1 MSVKSVKSV
10 KLIAI
15 EGDTVRIELN
25 IKLSRSMLESEEA
38 ILRTLN
44 EAGCVATGEALKR
57 FDTDGSAILIGGMK
71 WTSKGEEPKYYQTPY
86 GEVEVLRH
94 IYQTSAGGKTF
105 CPMERDARIVVT
117 STPRFAK
124 VVAHKFACGGSTQV
138 ESDLAENHGR
148 RVARSYL
155 ENLAEAVVSIVQAKE
170 ETWHYATPRLTVPV
184 HTITIGLDGT
194 CMLLC
199 EEGYRQAM
207 VGTISLYDRDGERLH
222 TIYLGATPEYGQA
235 TFLERMEREIAHV
248 KHLYPRAIYVGIADG
263 APSNW
268 EFLQQHTRVQILDF
282 YHAAEYLAEAAQAAY
297 PRSPTKRAEWL
308 ETRCHELKHTSGA
321 AALILEEMEQLAQ
334 HPLSESLQEKLQR
347 AITYFSNHQHQMD
360 YAHYRAR
367 LFPISSGVTE
377 AACKTLVKQRLCC
390 SGMKWKD
397 KGASIVLSLRALVL
411 TQTRW
416 DQFWGRIDQY
426 GFPIAA

>member
-1 MSVKSVKSV
+1 MSAKMISV
-10 KLIAI
+10 
-15 EGDTVRIELN
+15 EGDTVRVELTV
-25 IKLSRSMLESEEA
+25 KLSRSMLESEEM
-38 ILRTLN
+38 ILNALN
-44 EAGCVATGEALKR
+44 EAGCIATGEALKR
-57 FDTDGSAILIGGMK
+57 FDTDGSAILIGGTK

-86 GEVEVLRH
+86 GEVEVRRH
-94 IYQTSAGGKTF
+94 VYQTSAGGKTF
-105 CPMERDARIVVT
+105 CPLERDARIVVT

-124 VVAHKFACGGSTQV
+124 MVANKFARVGSTQV

-148 RVARSYL
+148 VVARSYL
-155 ENLAEAVVSIVQAKE
+155 QNLAEAVGTVVQAKE
-170 ETWHYATPRLTVPV
+170 ESWHYAMPRVESAIATVA
-184 HTITIGLDGT
+184 IGVDGT

-199 EEGYRQAM
+199 EDGYRLAM
-207 VGTISLYDRDGERLH
+207 VGTLSLYDRHGERQH
-222 TIYLGATPEYGQA
+222 TIYVGATPEYGQA
-235 TFLERMEREIAHV
+235 QFLARMEREIAHV

-347 AITYFSNHQHQMD
+347 AITYFSNEWDLYSMYKLCSDWKPILIDPSPELIQACLGQNQCPQTQHN
-360 YAHYRAR
+360 AGPFI
-367 LFPISSGVTE
+367 FPFHS
-377 AACKTLVKQRLCC
+377 
-390 SGMKWKD
+390 
-397 KGASIVLSLRALVL
+397 
-411 TQTRW
+411 
-416 DQFWGRIDQY
+416 
-426 GFPIAA
+426 

>member
-1 MSVKSVKSV
+1 MSV
-10 KLIAI
+10 KLIAV

-25 IKLSRSMLESEEA
+25 IKLSRSMLESEET
-38 ILRTLN
+38 ILSALN
-44 EAGCVATGEALKR
+44 EAGCRVTGEALKR
-57 FDTDGSAILIGGMK
+57 FDTEGSAILIGGTK

-94 IYQTSAGGKTF
+94 VYQMSTGGKTF
-105 CPMERDARIVVT
+105 CPLERDARIVVT

-124 VVAHKFACGGSTQV
+124 VVANKFARSGSTQV

-155 ENLAEAVVSIVQAKE
+155 QNLADAVGSIVQAKE
-170 ETWHYATPRLTVPV
+170 ETWHYATPRLTVAV
-184 HTITIGLDGT
+184 HTVAISLDGT

-207 VGTISLYDRDGERLH
+207 VGTISLYDRHGERLH
-222 TIYLGATPEYGQA
+222 TIYAGATPEYGQA
-235 TFLERMEREIAHV
+235 AFMERMEREIAHV
-248 KHLYPRAIYVGIADG
+248 KHLYPEAVYVGIADG
-263 APSNW
+263 AQSNW
-268 EFLQQHTRVQILDF
+268 DFLEPHTPIQILDF
-282 YHAAEYLAEAAQAAY
+282 YHATGYLAEVAHVAC
-297 PRSPTKRAEWL
+297 PRSLPKRTQWL
-308 ETRCHELKHTSGA
+308 ETRCHELKHTQGT
-321 AALILEEMEQLAQ
+321 AALLLEEMQALAQ
-334 HPLSESLQEKLQR
+334 RPLSESQHEKLQR

-360 YAHYRAR
+360 YANYRANH
-367 LFPISSGVTE
+367 FPIGSGVTE

-390 SGMKWKD
+390 SGMRWKE

-416 DQFWGRIDQY
+416 DQFWGKIDQY